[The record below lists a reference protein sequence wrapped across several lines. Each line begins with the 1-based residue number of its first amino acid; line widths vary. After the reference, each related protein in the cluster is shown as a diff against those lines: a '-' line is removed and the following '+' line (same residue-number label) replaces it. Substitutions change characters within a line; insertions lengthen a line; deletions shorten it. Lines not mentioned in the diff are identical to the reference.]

1 MTAASPALPARQR
14 ILDTACRLFYGEG
27 LRATGIDRIIAESG
41 VAKMSFY
48 RHFPSKNDLILAF
61 LQLRHE
67 AWMARF
73 TAAVEAASATRPGLA
88 ALADALGNWF
98 ADADYRGC
106 AFINAVAES
115 GVPATPEVGAIAARH
130 KAELRDWIAAYA
142 GRCDLREPEQAADE
156 AMLVVEGMIVRFQM
170 TRDATI
176 PAHGRRL
183 LELIAAAHRG

>member
-1 MTAASPALPARQR
+1 MTATTALPARQR
-14 ILDTACRLFYGEG
+14 ILDTACRLFYSEG

-61 LQLRHE
+61 LQIRHE

-73 TAAVEAASATRPGLA
+73 TAAVESAASKRPGLP
-88 ALADALGNWF
+88 ALADALASWF

-115 GVPATPEVGAIAARH
+115 RVPATPEVGAIAASH

-142 GRCDLREPEQAADE
+142 GRCGLARPAQAADE

-170 TRDATI
+170 TQDEAV
-176 PAHGRRL
+176 PEHGRRL
-183 LELIAAAHRG
+183 LELIAAAHQG